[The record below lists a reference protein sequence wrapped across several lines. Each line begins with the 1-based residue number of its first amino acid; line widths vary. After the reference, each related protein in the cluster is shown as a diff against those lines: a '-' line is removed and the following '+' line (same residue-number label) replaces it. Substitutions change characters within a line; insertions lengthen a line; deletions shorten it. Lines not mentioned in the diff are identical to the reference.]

1 MDYHI
6 QNAVQLPL
14 DRNRCWFTYR
24 KGVLKA
30 RSTELFILLHVLE
43 KTIAVVIEKKF
54 SKHLTPLTDIR
65 LHII

>member
-14 DRNRCWFTYR
+14 EMGAGLPY
-24 KGVLKA
+24 KGVLKV
-30 RSTELFILLHVLE
+30 RSTKHFILHVLE
-43 KTIAVVIEKKF
+43 KTIAIGKEKKF